1 MESQGRIAKERLR
14 SFAGPSPKIDG
25 KNRFSTL
32 ADPEENQRPAQD
44 SGTEPTT
51 PEVLA
56 HGVEFVALPGRS
68 KELQRTIPET
78 LRSVLG
84 NSGGFLGCMIFV
96 SEQEAR
102 LMTVITLW
110 TGRDAAEQSDNNLS
124 RVNQL
129 LLPHVDTWLRS
140 QKMTAFLCW
149 QQASQSSDQNSRT
162 ARASELIGTVGNE
175 IQLTQ
180 RDAERIFFSQRKA
193 LSVKYAV
200 ECEELVHDPGRTEM

>member
-1 MESQGRIAKERLR
+1 VEGQGRIAKEQLR
-14 SFAGPSPKIDG
+14 SFAAGASPIIDG
-25 KNRFSTL
+25 KNRFRTS

-44 SGTEPTT
+44 SGTEPAT
-51 PEVLA
+51 PVVLA

-84 NSGGFLGCMIFV
+84 NSGGFLGCMVFV

-110 TGRDAAEQSDNNLS
+110 TGRDAAEQSDNNFS

-129 LLPHVDTWLRS
+129 LLPHADTWLRS

-149 QQASQSSDQNSRT
+149 RQASESSDQNSRN
-162 ARASELIGTVGNE
+162 ARASQMIGTE
-175 IQLTQ
+175 AK
-180 RDAERIFFSQRKA
+180 RFS
-193 LSVKYAV
+193 
-200 ECEELVHDPGRTEM
+200 

>member
-1 MESQGRIAKERLR
+1 MEGQGRIAKEQLR

-44 SGTEPTT
+44 SGTEPST
-51 PEVLA
+51 PEILA
-56 HGVEFVALPGRS
+56 HGIEFVALPGRS

-84 NSGGFLGCMIFV
+84 NSRGFLGCMVFV

-102 LMTVITLW
+102 LMTAITLW
-110 TGRDAAEQSDNNLS
+110 TGRDAAEHCDSNLS

-149 QQASQSSDQNSRT
+149 QRSSQSSDQNSRT
-162 ARASELIGTVGNE
+162 ARASELIGTVGKE
-175 IQLTQ
+175 IQLT
-180 RDAERIFFSQRKA
+180 
-193 LSVKYAV
+193 L
-200 ECEELVHDPGRTEM
+200 

>member
-1 MESQGRIAKERLR
+1 VEGQGRIAKEQLG
-14 SFAGPSPKIDG
+14 SFAGPSPIIDS

-32 ADPEENQRPAQD
+32 ADPAENQRPAQD

-56 HGVEFVALPGRS
+56 HGVEFVTSPGRS

-84 NSGGFLGCMIFV
+84 NSGGFLGCMVFV

-102 LMTVITLW
+102 LVTVITLW
-110 TGRDAAEQSDNNLS
+110 TGRDAAEQCDNNLS

-140 QKMTAFLCW
+140 QRMTAFLCW
-149 QQASQSSDQNSRT
+149 QQASQSSDQNSRI
-162 ARASELIGTVGNE
+162 ARASQLIGTVGKE
-175 IQLTQ
+175 MQLT
-180 RDAERIFFSQRKA
+180 
-193 LSVKYAV
+193 L
-200 ECEELVHDPGRTEM
+200 